1 MSYQFVFNQYY
12 IDLIKRLKTASKQY
26 KESDEMEKI
35 QLGRKV
41 LKSIKENYVTIDKSS
56 DVYLR
61 HIQNIPSDF
70 WNSYLDLDM
79 DCADDWF
86 TKEEI
91 SGVQLYENIAVDDI
105 YNLIQDKYLCH
116 HFLTVFY
123 LFRNEMS
130 NDQIMVYVKYL
141 QGNDKDITIDNIENE
156 EHKKILLRLKEIRIK
171 NIKDNTNI
179 DLKSIEDTTLG
190 KLAKE
195 ILEDVDVE
203 KIQRSIGEKGD
214 VLKAIGDPDSGF
226 TELITSVSRK
236 MANKISS
243 GELKQENLLQ
253 DAMKFASVMPGL
265 FGGKGGQGGSGSGGG
280 PDMAHMMD
288 LMSSMMGN
296 KEGMDMFKNMA
307 AQMKTPKGSRPSFD
321 NSALK
326 RMAAAKKMKAK
337 LHKKKETE
345 ASQEAASN
353 EDSK

>member
-12 IDLIKRLKTASKQY
+12 IDLIKRLKTTSKQY
-26 KESDEMEKI
+26 KESDEMDKI

-56 DVYLR
+56 DIYIR
-61 HIQNIPSDF
+61 HVQNIPSDF
-70 WNSYLDLDM
+70 WSSYLEVDIDS
-79 DCADDWF
+79 ADEWF
-86 TKEEI
+86 VKEEI
-91 SGVQLYENIAVDDI
+91 SGIQLYENITIEDI
-105 YNLIQDKYLCH
+105 YNLVQDKYLCH
-116 HFLTVFY
+116 HFISVFY
-123 LFRNEMS
+123 VFKNELS
-130 NDQIMVYVKYL
+130 NDQLMILVKYL
-141 QGNDKDITIDNIENE
+141 QDNDKEITIDNIENE
-156 EHKKILLRLKEIRIK
+156 DHKKILLRLKDIRIK
-171 NIKDNTNI
+171 SIKDNTNV

-203 KIQRSIGEKGD
+203 KIQKSIGEKGD

-265 FGGKGGQGGSGSGGG
+265 FGGKGGNANGSGNG
-280 PDMAHMMD
+280 PDMSHMMD

-296 KEGMDMFKNMA
+296 KDGMDMFKNMA

-326 RMAAAKKMKAK
+326 KMAAAKKMKAK
-337 LHKKKETE
+337 LQKKRGAESSK
-345 ASQEAASN
+345 EAASK
-353 EDSK
+353 EEM

>member
-12 IDLIKRLKTASKQY
+12 IDLIKRLKSASKQY

-35 QLGRKV
+35 QLGRKI
-41 LKSIKENYVTIDKSS
+41 LKSIKENYATIDKSS

-61 HIQNIPSDF
+61 HVQNIPSDF
-70 WNSYLDLDM
+70 WSSYIELDIDN
-79 DCADDWF
+79 ANEWF
-86 TKEEI
+86 VKEEV
-91 SGVQLYENIAVDDI
+91 SNVQLYENITMEDI
-105 YNLIQDKYLCH
+105 YTLMEDKYLCH
-116 HFLTVFY
+116 HFVSVFY
-123 LFRNEMS
+123 LFKDEMT
-130 NDQIMVYVKYL
+130 NDQLMTLVKYL

-156 EHKKILLRLKEIRIK
+156 EHKKVLLRLKDIRIK
-171 NIKDNTNI
+171 SIKDNTNV
-179 DLKSIEDTTLG
+179 DLKGIEDTTLG

-203 KIQRSIGEKGD
+203 KIQKSIGEKGD

-265 FGGKGGQGGSGSGGG
+265 FGGKGGSSNGG
-280 PDMAHMMD
+280 PDMSHMMD

-326 RMAAAKKMKAK
+326 KMAAAKKMKAK
-337 LHKKKETE
+337 LHKKREAETSQQESSTREE
-345 ASQEAASN
+345 A
-353 EDSK
+353 

>member
-12 IDLIKRLKTASKQY
+12 IDLIKRLKTASKQH

-56 DVYLR
+56 DIYLR
-61 HIQNIPSDF
+61 HVQNIPSDL
-70 WNSYLDLDM
+70 WSSYLELDM
-79 DCADDWF
+79 DSADEWF
-86 TKEEI
+86 LKEEV
-91 SGVQLYENIAVDDI
+91 SGVQLYENITIEDI
-105 YNLIQDKYLCH
+105 YNLLQDKYLCH
-116 HFLTVFY
+116 HFISVFY
-123 LFRNEMS
+123 VFKNEMS
-130 NDQIMVYVKYL
+130 NEQIMVYVKYL

-156 EHKKILLRLKEIRIK
+156 DHKKVLLRLKEIRVK
-171 NIKDNTNI
+171 NIKDTTNV

-265 FGGKGGQGGSGSGGG
+265 FGGKGGAGASGNG
-280 PDMAHMMD
+280 PDMSHMMD

-326 RMAAAKKMKAK
+326 KMAAAKKMKAK
-337 LHKKKETE
+337 LHKKRETE
-345 ASQEAASN
+345 ANQEAASK
-353 EDSK
+353 EEA